1 MSGPRERIVDT
12 VPSRARG
19 PRVVAVG
26 GGHGLAAT
34 LRAVGRYAGR
44 TTAVVATAD
53 DGGSTGRLR
62 SAIDMPAPGD
72 VRRCV
77 EAMAGDAGPPL
88 AAALDYRFAGTDVEG
103 HALGNLLL
111 AGLHATSGDF
121 VVAVDELSRMVGLD
135 PAVQRVL
142 PATLDPVVLRA
153 EATGGRRIVGQVAIT
168 RTVGVERV
176 VVEPST
182 ATVPGEVVEA
192 LADADQVVLG
202 PGSLFTS
209 VLAAAVVDDVR
220 DAIKRSGGRAVYVC
234 NVRAEAGETRGYD
247 VAAHVAALRRH
258 GIEPDVVVAQRGA
271 LPIGAPDVAVVEADV
286 VRPHG
291 LAHDPTLLGDVL
303 GGLVG

>member
-1 MSGPRERIVDT
+1 
-12 VPSRARG
+12 
-19 PRVVAVG
+19 VAVG

-34 LRAVGRYAGR
+34 LRAVRSYAGH

-62 SAIDMPAPGD
+62 SARDMPAPGD

-77 EAMAGDAGPPL
+77 EAMAET
-88 AAALDYRFAGTDVEG
+88 AAAAPLVAALEYRFVGSDVEG

-111 AGLHATSGDF
+111 AGVHATSGDF

-135 PAVQRVL
+135 PATQRVL

-176 VVEPST
+176 VVEPVT
-182 ATVPGEVVEA
+182 ARVPDEVVEA
-192 LADADQVVLG
+192 LGEADQLVLG
-202 PGSLFTS
+202 PGSLYTS
-209 VLAAAVVDDVR
+209 VLAAAVVDPVR
-220 DAIKRSGGRAVYVC
+220 DAIKRSSARTVYIC

-247 VAAHVAALRRH
+247 VAAHVDALRRH

-271 LPIGAPDVAVVEADV
+271 LPVGEPGVEVAEVDV

-291 LAHDPTLLGDVL
+291 LAHDPALLGDVL
-303 GGLVG
+303 RRLAG

>member
-1 MSGPRERIVDT
+1 MT
-12 VPSRARG
+12 AAARG

-34 LRAVGRYAGR
+34 LRAAHCYAGR

-62 SAIDMPAPGD
+62 SARDMPAPGD

-77 EAMAGDAGPPL
+77 EAMAAGNESAL
-88 AAALDYRFAGTDVEG
+88 AAALEYRFAGSDVEG

-111 AGLHATSGDF
+111 AALHATSGDF
-121 VVAVDELSRMVGLD
+121 VAAVDELSRLVGLD
-135 PAVQRVL
+135 PASRRVL
-142 PATLDPVVLRA
+142 PATVDPVVLRA
-153 EATGGRRIVGQVAIT
+153 EATGGRRVTGQVAIA

-176 VVEPST
+176 VVEPPT
-182 ATVPGEVVEA
+182 ARVPDEVVDA
-192 LADADQVVLG
+192 LAEADQVVLG

-220 DAIKRSGGRAVYVC
+220 DAVKRSPGRTVYVC

-247 VAAHVAALRRH
+247 VAAHVGALRRH
-258 GIEPDVVVAQRGA
+258 GVEPDVVVAQRGGLA
-271 LPIGAPDVAVVEADV
+271 VGDAGVEVVEADV

-291 LAHDPTLLGDVL
+291 LAHDPALLGAVL
-303 GGLVG
+303 ARLAC

>member
-1 MSGPRERIVDT
+1 MTPA
-12 VPSRARG
+12 ARG

-26 GGHGLAAT
+26 GGHGLAAS
-34 LRAVGRYAGR
+34 LRAVRRYAGH

-62 SAIDMPAPGD
+62 SALDMPAPGD
-72 VRRCV
+72 IRRCV
-77 EAMAGDAGPPL
+77 EAMAGDEGTPL
-88 AAALDYRFAGTDVEG
+88 AAALEYRFDGSDVEG

-121 VVAVDELSRMVGLD
+121 VAAVDELSRMVGLD
-135 PAVQRVL
+135 HSAHRVL
-142 PATLDPVVLRA
+142 PATVDPVVLRA
-153 EATGGRRIVGQVAIT
+153 EASGGRRIAGQVAIT

-176 VVEPST
+176 TVEPVT
-182 ATVPGEVVEA
+182 ARVPDEVVGA

-209 VLAAAVVDDVR
+209 VLAAAVVDPVR
-220 DAIKRSGGRAVYVC
+220 DAIKRSPGQTVYIC

-247 VAAHVAALRRH
+247 VAAHVEALRRH
-258 GIEPDVVVAQRGA
+258 GLEPDVVVAQKGA
-271 LPIGAPDVAVVEADV
+271 LAVGDPGVEVVEADV

-291 LAHDPTLLGDVL
+291 LAHDPVLLGGVL
-303 GGLVG
+303 AGLVG

>member
-1 MSGPRERIVDT
+1 MRPA
-12 VPSRARG
+12 ARG

-34 LRAVGRYAGR
+34 LRAVRRYAGH

-62 SAIDMPAPGD
+62 SALDMPAPGD
-72 VRRCV
+72 VRRCLV
-77 EAMAGDAGPPL
+77 AMAGDEGTPL
-88 AAALDYRFAGTDVEG
+88 AAALEYRFDGSDVEG

-121 VVAVDELSRMVGLD
+121 VAAVDELSRMVGLD
-135 PAVQRVL
+135 HSAHRVL
-142 PATLDPVVLRA
+142 PATVEPVVLRA
-153 EATGGRRIVGQVAIT
+153 EASGGRRIAGQVAIT

-176 VVEPST
+176 AVEPGT
-182 ATVPGEVVEA
+182 ARVPDEVVGA

-220 DAIKRSGGRAVYVC
+220 DAIARLAGADRATSATC
-234 NVRAEAGETRGYD
+234 GPRRAETRGYD
-247 VAAHVAALRRH
+247 VAAHVAALRAPRH
-258 GIEPDVVVAQRGA
+258 RARRRGGPA
-271 LPIGAPDVAVVEADV
+271 GRAGRGRPRRRGGRGRRRAPPRPGPRPGAAGRV
-286 VRPHG
+286 
-291 LAHDPTLLGDVL
+291 LA
-303 GGLVG
+303 GLVA

>member
-1 MSGPRERIVDT
+1 VT
-12 VPSRARG
+12 AAARG

-34 LRAVGRYAGR
+34 LRAAHRYAGH

-62 SAIDMPAPGD
+62 SALDMPAPGD

-77 EAMAGDAGPPL
+77 EAMAADNGTPL
-88 AAALDYRFAGTDVEG
+88 AGALEYRFAGSDVEG

-111 AGLHATSGDF
+111 AALQATTGDF
-121 VVAVDELSRMVGLD
+121 VAAVAELSRLVGLD
-135 PAVQRVL
+135 PASRRVL
-142 PATLDPVVLRA
+142 PATIDPVVLRA
-153 EATGGRRIVGQVAIT
+153 EATGGRPVTGQVAIA

-176 VVEPST
+176 TVDPST
-182 ATVPGEVVEA
+182 ARVPAAVVDA

-202 PGSLFTS
+202 PGSLYTS

-220 DAIKRSGGRAVYVC
+220 DAVKRSPARAVYVC

-247 VAAHVAALRRH
+247 VAAHVRALRRH

-271 LPIGAPDVAVVEADV
+271 LPVGDAGIDVVEADV

-291 LAHDPTLLGDVL
+291 LAHDPALLGDVL
-303 GGLVG
+303 AGLTR

>member
-1 MSGPRERIVDT
+1 MTPA
-12 VPSRARG
+12 ARG

-34 LRAVGRYAGR
+34 LRAVRHYACHI
-44 TTAVVATAD
+44 TAVVATAD

-62 SAIDMPAPGD
+62 SALDMPAPGD
-72 VRRCV
+72 LRRCV
-77 EAMAGDAGPPL
+77 EAMAGDDGTPL
-88 AAALDYRFAGTDVEG
+88 AAALEYRFAGSDVEG

-121 VVAVDELSRMVGLD
+121 VAAVDELSRMVGLD
-135 PAVQRVL
+135 PSAQRVL
-142 PATLDPVVLRA
+142 PATADPVVLRA
-153 EATGGRRIVGQVAIT
+153 EASGGRRIAGQVAIA

-176 VVEPST
+176 VVEPGT
-182 ATVPGEVVEA
+182 ARVPDEVVGA
-192 LADADQVVLG
+192 IADADQVVLG

-220 DAIKRSGGRAVYVC
+220 DAVKRSSGRTVYVC

-271 LPIGAPDVAVVEADV
+271 LAVGDPGIDVVEADV

-291 LAHDPTLLGDVL
+291 LAHDPVLLGRVL
-303 GGLVG
+303 AGLVG

>member
-1 MSGPRERIVDT
+1 VT
-12 VPSRARG
+12 AAARG

-34 LRAVGRYAGR
+34 LRAAHRYAGH

-62 SAIDMPAPGD
+62 SALDMPAPGD

-77 EAMAGDAGPPL
+77 EAMAEDNGTAL
-88 AAALDYRFAGTDVEG
+88 AAALEYRFAGSDVEG

-121 VVAVDELSRMVGLD
+121 VAAIDELSRLVGLD
-135 PAVQRVL
+135 PATRRVL
-142 PATLDPVVLRA
+142 PATVDPVVLRA
-153 EATGGRRIVGQVAIT
+153 EATGGRRITGQVAIA

-176 VVEPST
+176 VVEPPT
-182 ATVPGEVVEA
+182 ARVPDEVVDA
-192 LADADQVVLG
+192 LAEADQVVLG

-220 DAIKRSGGRAVYVC
+220 DAVKRSSGRTVYVS

-247 VAAHVAALRRH
+247 VADHVAALRRH
-258 GIEPDVVVAQRGA
+258 GIEPDVVVAQRAA
-271 LPIGAPDVAVVEADV
+271 LPVGDPGVDVVEADV
-286 VRPHG
+286 VRPNG

-303 GGLVG
+303 AALVG

>member
-1 MSGPRERIVDT
+1 MT
-12 VPSRARG
+12 AAARG

-34 LRAVGRYAGR
+34 LRAARRYAGH

-62 SAIDMPAPGD
+62 SALDMPAPGD

-77 EAMAGDAGPPL
+77 EAMAEDNGTAL
-88 AAALDYRFAGTDVEG
+88 AAALEYRFAGSDVEG

-121 VVAVDELSRMVGLD
+121 AAAVDELSRLVGLD
-135 PAVQRVL
+135 PATGRVL
-142 PATLDPVVLRA
+142 PATVDPVVLRA
-153 EATGGRRIVGQVAIT
+153 EVTGGRRITGQVAIA
-168 RTVGVERV
+168 RTVGVARV
-176 VVEPST
+176 VVEPPT
-182 ATVPGEVVEA
+182 ARVPDEVVDA
-192 LADADQVVLG
+192 LAEADQVVLG

-220 DAIKRSGGRAVYVC
+220 DAVKRSSARTVYVA

-258 GIEPDVVVAQRGA
+258 GIEPDVVVAQRAA
-271 LPIGAPDVAVVEADV
+271 LPVGEPGVDVVEADV
-286 VRPHG
+286 VRPNG
-291 LAHDPTLLGDVL
+291 LAHDPTLLAAVL
-303 GGLVG
+303 AALVG